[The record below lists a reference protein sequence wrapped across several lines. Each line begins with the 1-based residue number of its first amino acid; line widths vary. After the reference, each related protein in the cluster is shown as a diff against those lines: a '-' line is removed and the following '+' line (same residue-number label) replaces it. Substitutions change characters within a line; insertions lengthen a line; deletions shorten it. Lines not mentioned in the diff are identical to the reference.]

1 MATGLRRIVL
11 LLAISSPQ
19 VLAQPA
25 VPMFQRPLQQTT
37 PEGFRTHLESL
48 RNLVRACQADAKTCD
63 PAAIGDDDKVV
74 SPSDTFQVRWEWLRK
89 LVDDAG
95 NTKFADRGKLLDQA
109 SARLDAELSTTTNAP
124 PSQDNFAPAR
134 HAADSILARPE
145 FRIVGN
151 ESWLDRK
158 IGEFLLW
165 LGRLFSATADLSHRS
180 PWLAPLIEWTFIS
193 LSVAFVIVWV
203 IRTMQGERLDVARG
217 GIVPLTDWQR
227 ESAEWADLARIE
239 ADAGNWREAIHCLY
253 WASIVVLESR
263 RLWRRDFARTPRE
276 YVALLEHHS
285 SQQLTLHKLTRIFE
299 RIWYGLRDA
308 GHEDY
313 LQALALFEDLRHV

>member
-1 MATGLRRIVL
+1 MSTGLRRIVL
-11 LLAISSPQ
+11 LLAISSSQ
-19 VLAQPA
+19 VLAQSG
-25 VPMFQRPLQQTT
+25 VPLFQRPLQQTT
-37 PEGFRTHLESL
+37 PEGFHTHLESL
-48 RNLVRACQADAKTCD
+48 RDLVHACQADAKACD

-89 LVDDAG
+89 LVDDAR
-95 NTKFADRGKLLDQA
+95 NTQFADRGKLLDQA
-109 SARLDAELSTTTNAP
+109 SARLDAELTTATSAP
-124 PSQDNFAPAR
+124 PSQAGFAPAR

-151 ESWLDRK
+151 ESWLNRK
-158 IGEFLLW
+158 IGEILLW
-165 LGRLFSATADLSHRS
+165 LGRLFTATADFSHRS

-193 LSVAFVIVWV
+193 LTAAFVIVWV
-203 IRTMQGERLDVARG
+203 IRTMQGEQLDIARG
-217 GIVPLTDWQR
+217 GIVPLTDWQK
-227 ESAEWADLARIE
+227 ESAEWADLARVE

-276 YVALLEHHS
+276 YVALLERNS
-285 SQQLTLHKLTRIFE
+285 SQQNTLRKLTRIFE

-313 LQALALFEDLRHV
+313 QQALALFEDLSHV

>member
-1 MATGLRRIVL
+1 MANGLRRIVL
-11 LLAISSPQ
+11 VLAISSPQ
-19 VLAQPA
+19 VFAQPA
-25 VPMFQRPLQQTT
+25 VPIFQRALQQTT

-48 RNLVRACQADAKTCD
+48 RTVVRACQGDAKACD

-74 SPSDTFQVRWEWLRK
+74 SPSETFQERWEWLRK
-89 LVDDAG
+89 LVDDARDP
-95 NTKFADRGKLLDQA
+95 KLADRGKLLDQA
-109 SARLDAELSTTTNAP
+109 SARLDSELSTTTNAP
-124 PSQDNFAPAR
+124 TSQANFAPAR

-151 ESWLDRK
+151 ESWLERK
-158 IGEFLLW
+158 IGEIFLW
-165 LGRLFSATADLSHRS
+165 LGRLFTATADFSHRS

-193 LSVAFVIVWV
+193 LSVAIVIVWV
-203 IRTMQGERLDVARG
+203 VRTMQGEQLDLARG
-217 GIVPLTDWQR
+217 GIVPLTDWQK

-253 WASIVVLESR
+253 WASIVVLENR

-276 YVALLEHHS
+276 YVALLERNS
-285 SQQLTLHKLTRIFE
+285 SQQLTLRKLTRIFE

-313 LQALALFEDLRHV
+313 VQALALFEDLRQV

>member
-19 VLAQPA
+19 LFAQPGL
-25 VPMFQRPLQQTT
+25 PLFQRPLRQTT
-37 PEGFRTHLESL
+37 PEGYRAHLESL
-48 RNLVRACQADAKTCD
+48 RSLVRACQADAKACD

-74 SPSDTFQVRWEWLRK
+74 SPSNTYQVRWQWLRQ
-89 LVDDAG
+89 LIDDAR
-95 NTKFADRGKLLDQA
+95 NLKRADRGKLLDQA
-109 SARLDAELSTTTNAP
+109 SARLDQELATTTSAG
-124 PSQDNFAPAR
+124 PSEPAFAPAR

-145 FRIVGN
+145 FRIVGS

-158 IGEFLLW
+158 IGELILW
-165 LGRLFSATADLSHRS
+165 LSRLFSATADFGHRS
-180 PWLAPLIEWTFIS
+180 PWLAPLIEWSFIAI
-193 LSVAFVIVWV
+193 SVALVIVWV
-203 IRTMQGERLDVARG
+203 VRTMQGEQLDLARG
-217 GIVPLTDWQR
+217 GVIPLTEWQK

-239 ADAGNWREAIHCLY
+239 AEAGNWREAIHRLY

-276 YVALLEHHS
+276 YVALLERNS
-285 SQQLTLHKLTRIFE
+285 SQQLNLRKLTGIFE

-308 GHEDY
+308 GNEDY
-313 LQALALFEDLRHV
+313 VQALALFEELRHA